1 VVSQRKLRTSLA
13 DGRPLS
19 SCLVPSAGNPLGNTV
34 SEREADDQ
42 SNCNFQHWGRAT
54 FQEARQ
60 WLRGSKERVKVTC
73 ERELPMLPREWVRRL
88 KRDVALSPL
97 VAFGGKSIREHRIQA
112 RCQRSE
118 RLQFQA
124 SGVIGQ
130 RFPAVTVPAS
140 NAELRSR
147 HHGLA
152 RMRARGPVR
161 AISGA
166 SGRMTATSDSLQR
179 ADCRQAGRHGALG
192 SSGGTVAHSA

>member
-1 VVSQRKLRTSLA
+1 MAVR
-13 DGRPLS
+13 
-19 SCLVPSAGNPLGNTV
+19 CLHAWCRRRETHSETPYPSAKPTIRAIAISSIG
-34 SEREADDQ
+34 
-42 SNCNFQHWGRAT
+42 GRAN

-73 ERELPMLPREWVRRL
+73 ERGLPMLPREWVRRL

-97 VAFGGKSIREHRIQA
+97 GAFGGKSIREHRIQA
-112 RCQRSE
+112 RSQRSE

-161 AISGA
+161 ARSGP
-166 SGRMTATSDSLQR
+166 SGRMTATSDSSQR
-179 ADCRQAGRHGALG
+179 TGAHH
-192 SSGGTVAHSA
+192 AMN